1 MQRFDLVPLIN
12 TLLCF
17 LLAIIWTFGLIIP
30 GLILI
35 DSITNNVIYSFLYII
50 TMSVIGVVIISV
62 IMSVVLF
69 RTNYK

>member
-12 TLLCF
+12 TLLCL

-50 TMSVIGVVIISV
+50 TMSVIGVVIISA
-62 IMSVVLF
+62 IISVKLLNN
-69 RTNYK
+69 R

>member
-50 TMSVIGVVIISV
+50 TMSVIGVVIIGSL
-62 IMSVVLF
+62 I
-69 RTNYK
+69 TYTIAIK

>member
-50 TMSVIGVVIISV
+50 TMSVIGVVIIGSL
-62 IMSVVLF
+62 I
-69 RTNYK
+69 TYTIAIKWY